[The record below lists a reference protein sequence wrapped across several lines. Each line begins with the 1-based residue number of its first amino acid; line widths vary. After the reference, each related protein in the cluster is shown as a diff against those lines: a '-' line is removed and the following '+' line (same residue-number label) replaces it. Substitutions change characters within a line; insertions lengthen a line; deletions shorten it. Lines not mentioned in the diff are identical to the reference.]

1 MILQQHIR
9 TISAARLKPYEK
21 LCEKMI
27 DNHTFSPPELSQI
40 AVCVYTALQHR
51 SCIFYSLIQEIEIC
65 VRNEMSLAIK
75 NSAANQGLLA
85 YFCRLAFSSQSE
97 LPSKSKKQ
105 LETTILDFIDPCR
118 KIKIFKKNNKTNST
132 IALQE
137 LQNKGIDENDI
148 VSSVTFGFWVHLLNP
163 DKNINPNYIYWSNIF
178 HKKIFNGILPNNA
191 IFYKLRD
198 ILAFR
203 NRLYHQDVVW
213 KKKGVSTP
221 YKALNRL
228 SDRYKEYTLFLSKIS
243 PERYNFRNTAI
254 LQVWQHKMNFDIQV
268 FNAEIAKQYND
279 EFTKTP

>member
-105 LETTILDFIDPCR
+105 LETTILDFIDPGR
-118 KIKIFKKNNKTNST
+118 KI
-132 IALQE
+132 
-137 LQNKGIDENDI
+137 
-148 VSSVTFGFWVHLLNP
+148 
-163 DKNINPNYIYWSNIF
+163 
-178 HKKIFNGILPNNA
+178 KIFNGILPNNA